1 MILIGIG
8 AISFFLIE
16 NANTLKGIPWN
27 GKIFISLFQVITPR
41 TAGFNTID
49 INALNQATILLLIC
63 LMFIGASPGS
73 TGGGVKTTTIGV
85 IFFFLK
91 SKITGRE
98 SVNLFYRTLPI
109 EIVIKAFTVVS
120 LAFGIIFISTLAL
133 FIIESSFPFESIL
146 FEVFSA
152 FGTVGLSLGITP
164 HLSTLGK
171 VIIIITM
178 YVGRIGPLTLLFALG
193 RERAKGKFEYIEEKV
208 MIG

>member
-1 MILIGIG
+1 
-8 AISFFLIE
+8 
-16 NANTLKGIPWN
+16 
-27 GKIFISLFQVITPR
+27 
-41 TAGFNTID
+41 
-49 INALNQATILLLIC
+49 
-63 LMFIGASPGS
+63 MFIGASPGS